1 MADATPQ
8 LKRKNEEATPQRKS
22 KKQRKSEAASTQVE
36 AATPVA
42 ASTSKSNTE
51 SAPKGQSKTSAQSE
65 KATKSEN
72 VVIEPTTAKRQP
84 KAVKDIVDA
93 QAETP
98 SKSSQKKSKKEM
110 KNGTARKDEA
120 QDTADD
126 KALMAIEPLTQAQV
140 EKALKKRDY
149 KENKKQK
156 TKGGSKW
163 VASPLQ
169 GGWFLPTDPIFS
181 ADEKYLILADL
192 KSLQIYSTETSLLA
206 NVLPVGGKGVLTA
219 YALSTTKS
227 NLVYAANSDGLIT
240 LWDWVNGTKVGRWDI
255 GAPVRNMT
263 VVTKPDSDEDLVFC
277 HEAGDNSQV
286 INVHALRTK
295 AQASKTELKRVLKTS
310 SAIRGIQV
318 LLQGRYIVLSTNDS
332 IMVGKRL
339 KPTHTAVQ
347 DFEYIWREFKFS
359 KRVTTFS
366 AYHRER
372 EPSKGKKPVVDQRD
386 VLDIAVGEET
396 GVVFLFEDILA
407 TFAAIEST
415 HKGKKDK
422 SDNAESLRPKRFHW
436 HRNAVGAVKWSL
448 DGNYIVSGGEE
459 TVLTIWQLATGRPQH
474 LPHLTAAIEN
484 VVVSPSGTSYAL
496 SLANNSVIVLSTTE
510 LEAKTNIVGVQSRRV
525 DLQQLQQPSKD
536 SNVNKPY
543 LDLFHHVPMAVNPAL
558 PNEVL
563 LAVPSS
569 QPRHRNEGLLPEPY
583 LQTFDLANHRAKS
596 RQALTR
602 NNATESNVAPEGGKI
617 KEPSAK
623 LLQVSHDG
631 EWLATVDE
639 WVPPAS
645 DTGFLN
651 EGIPEFN
658 EEERLNRREVYLKIW
673 RRDEA
678 HDQWK
683 LASRID
689 APHFFEDVCGN
700 GRVFDLVADPNG
712 AGFATV
718 GEDHVVKIWR
728 PKTRLRDGVV
738 VRGADEEGLVTW
750 TLDRSIPISDKL
762 DVLEGSQQSLPP
774 RTSRLAFS
782 TDGSVLAVAISW
794 ASEADLGVTHL
805 IDTHSTTIRRSMTEI
820 DVTALSNLGFVG
832 RHLVF
837 VADSLTVWDMVIDQL
852 VYSASLH
859 TSGLDRIERIPLV
872 RFAVNHH
879 DSTFAIALP
888 QFEKNANSSSKSKKA
903 SSTISI
909 YDTAHTAPLWSGT
922 SPFITLGLAPR
933 KGERGYI
940 ALDSVSCIKTI
951 SPSAVALQ
959 LPTPPPEE
967 KAELREAYELE
978 NEDEK
983 ETADDRIAPIT
994 MSQDLTQDLNE
1005 DVAVLNAQ
1013 QLQEALDNGQV
1024 PPPPQGLF
1032 NKVLALVGRPA
1043 RVEA

>member
-22 KKQRKSEAASTQVE
+22 KKQRKSEAASIQVE
-36 AATPVA
+36 AATP
-42 ASTSKSNTE
+42 KE
-51 SAPKGQSKTSAQSE
+51 QSKAAVQDGE
-65 KATKSEN
+65 ATKSEN
-72 VVIEPTTAKRQP
+72 VAVESTTAKPIP
-84 KAVKDIVDA
+84 KVVKVTTDA
-93 QAETP
+93 HAPSTETP
-98 SKSSQKKSKKEM
+98 SKSSQKKSKKEQ
-110 KNGTARKDEA
+110 KEQKKDTPAKAEA
-120 QDTADD
+120 QDTAED
-126 KALMAIEPLTQAQV
+126 KALAVIEPLTQAQMD
-140 EKALKKRDY
+140 KALKKKEY
-149 KENKKQK
+149 KEIKKQK
-156 TKGGSKW
+156 AKGGSKW
-163 VASPLQ
+163 VASPMQ

-181 ADEKYLILADL
+181 ADEKYLLLAQL

-206 NVLPVGGKGVLTA
+206 NVLPIGGKGVLTT
-219 YALSTTKS
+219 YALSATKS
-227 NLVYAANSDGLIT
+227 NLVYVADSDGLIT
-240 LWDWVNGTKVGRWDI
+240 LWDWVNGTKIGRWDI
-255 GAPVRNMT
+255 GAPVRNMA
-263 VVTKPDSDEDLVFC
+263 VVSKPDSDEDLVFC
-277 HEAGDNSQV
+277 HETGDKTQV
-286 INVHALRTK
+286 LNVHALRTK
-295 AQASKTELKRVLKTS
+295 SQASKTELKRVLKTGS
-310 SAIRGIQV
+310 TIRGVQV
-318 LLQGRYIVLSTNDS
+318 LLQGRYVILRTNDS
-332 IMVGKRL
+332 IMVGKRI

-347 DFEYIWREFKFS
+347 DFEYIWREFSFS

-372 EPSKGKKPVVDQRD
+372 ESVKGKKPIVDQRD
-386 VLDIAVGEET
+386 VLDIVVGEET

-415 HKGKKDK
+415 HKGRKDK
-422 SDNAESLRPKRFHW
+422 TDNAESLRPKRLHW
-436 HRNAVGAVKWSL
+436 HRDAVGAVKWSL
-448 DGNYIVSGGEE
+448 DGNYVISGGEE
-459 TVLTIWQLATGRPQH
+459 TVLTIWQLATGKPQH

-496 SLANNSVIVLSTTE
+496 TLANNSVIVLSTTE
-510 LEAKTNIVGVQSRRV
+510 LEAKANIIGVQSRRV
-525 DLQQLQQPSKD
+525 DHQQQSKD
-536 SNVNKPY
+536 SNKT
-543 LDLFHHVPMAVNPAL
+543 DIDIFHHVPMAVNPAL

-569 QPRHRNEGLLPEPY
+569 QPRHKYEGLRPEPY

-602 NNATESNVAPEGGKI
+602 NNVTEPNVAPEGGKI
-617 KEPSAK
+617 KEPGAK
-623 LLQVSHDG
+623 FIQISHDG

-683 LASRID
+683 LDSRLD

-700 GRVFDLVADPNG
+700 GRVFDLVADPTG

-728 PKTRLRDGVV
+728 PKTRLREGVV
-738 VRGADEEGLVTW
+738 VRGADEGGLVTW
-750 TLDRSIPISDKL
+750 SLDRSIPISDKL

-782 TDGSVLAVAISW
+782 PDGSVLAVAISW
-794 ASEADLGVTHL
+794 ASDSDFGVTHL
-805 IDTHSTTIRRSMTEI
+805 IDTHSASIRRSMTEI

-832 RHLVF
+832 HHLVF
-837 VADSLTVWDMVIDQL
+837 VADSLTVWDMILDQP
-852 VYSASLH
+852 VYSASLK
-859 TSGLDRIERIPLV
+859 TSGVDRIERMPLI
-872 RFAVNHH
+872 RFAVNNH
-879 DSTFAIALP
+879 DNTFAVALP
-888 QFEKNANSSSKSKKA
+888 HFDKATSSASKSRRIT
-903 SSTISI
+903 STIAI
-909 YDTAHTAPLWSGT
+909 YDLNHNAPLWSNT
-922 SPFITLGLAPR
+922 SPHITLALASR
-933 KGERGYI
+933 KSERGYI
-940 ALDSVSCIKTI
+940 ALDSVSCLKTI

-967 KAELREAYELE
+967 KSELRASSAYKQDGEEESFDTRIEA
-978 NEDEK
+978 
-983 ETADDRIAPIT
+983 IT
-994 MSQDLTQDLNE
+994 LPEDLTQDLNE

-1013 QLQEALDNGQV
+1013 RLQDVLDNGQV

-1032 NKVLALVGRPA
+1032 SAVLALVGRPG
-1043 RVEA
+1043 RVGVAA